1 MPFAGTAG
9 KSLLMDVYQP
19 AKPGSNSRLPAIILL
34 SEGGSEGDM
43 DFYIAWAKAATAH
56 GFVAINP
63 DGDQEHFEEN
73 FDLLLTYLTEH
84 AADLH
89 IDANAIAVYAGSG
102 NVYRGFPLVENPKR
116 TAIKAAVMYYG
127 GAEVKEFRLD
137 LPVLYIRAGLD
148 RPRVNRE
155 ISEIATAAIL
165 QNAPITVVNYSG
177 GHHAFEMMDDNDAT
191 REVLEQTFHFLH
203 SVLTPRYQ

>member
-34 SEGGSEGDM
+34 SAGGSQRDM

-73 FDLLLTYLTEH
+73 FDLLLTYLAEH

-89 IDANAIAVYAGSG
+89 IGANAIAVYAGSG

-116 TAIKAAVMYYG
+116 TAIKAAGMHYG
-127 GAEVKEFRLD
+127 GAEGKEIRLD
-137 LPVLYIRAGLD
+137 LPGLSMRRGPD
-148 RPRVNRE
+148 PPQVNRQTGG
-155 ISEIATAAIL
+155 IA
-165 QNAPITVVNYSG
+165 
-177 GHHAFEMMDDNDAT
+177 
-191 REVLEQTFHFLH
+191 
-203 SVLTPRYQ
+203 